1 MFIISFMN
9 KVLLLLSALVM
20 SLTIKAQVSDYQ
32 NWMSQLDDDAFICQL
47 SIPGAH
53 DACSSSFSGL
63 FASIYKSLSQ
73 TQTKTVEQMLPLG
86 VRLFDLRPCVSGSKL
101 HINHGA
107 ATTSFDFDPVM
118 GQIKQYVIN
127 HPTEF
132 CIVVIRHEVEGDS
145 NNSTFGDKLQASL
158 AAIKD
163 YLVDFRPNLTV
174 GEARGKILFISR
186 DDYTPPIYGG
196 RTVDLSDNRSNI
208 NDMLGGHCFGPGT
221 HKCSWWLQDHYEIS
235 DNDTKKQVIL
245 DMLTRSYQLAGKY
258 DYTWVVNQ
266 TSGYNG
272 TTSSATA
279 YQNNAKLCNPYL
291 QQLLASGN
299 YNGPAG
305 LVFMDYCCDDGSGY
319 YGLSLTKELINHN
332 FRYTMSKQGDPI
344 YLNGNLYVA
353 PRGRE
358 MMWDAKFLR
367 LEGPYKPGDYEDA
380 SAVSQ
385 LDGVT
390 GPTNW
395 YKEDFDDSAWET
407 KHFPTASANTGAPY
421 YSQWDGIYNVLFIRR
436 EFYVD
441 HDPTI
446 DSYRF
451 YTYHDDDYKV
461 YLNGSLLDSQDGWS
475 SDFNNYRSV
484 SIPSSK
490 LNVGRNVLAI
500 QVQQNWGGAYFD
512 CGVLRTEGK
521 SAPLKLTS
529 DKWHTFV
536 APGHNVDFTGTNVKA
551 YKIVEIVDG
560 STAYAKAEEVS
571 IVPAG
576 EAVVVRSNGG
586 AKTYN
591 IPVTKTEASLNGNM
605 LKATT
610 ATLTV
615 TQPQSIYC
623 VAEQNGI
630 SGFYPV
636 TVGTSLAKG
645 KGYLDLSSSNV
656 KPSSILLDIDDDA
669 TSIEHPTLD
678 IDHSDAAI
686 FNVAG
691 QRMRR
696 MQKGLN
702 IVGGRKVLLN

>member
-1 MFIISFMN
+1 MFIIGFMK

-32 NWMSQLDDDAFICQL
+32 NWMSQLDDNAFICQL

-63 FASIYKSLSQ
+63 SAIGAATSGKD
-73 TQTKTVEQMLPLG
+73 QTKSVQQMLPLG
-86 VRLFDLRPCVSGSKL
+86 ARLFDLRPAVKNNKL
-101 HINHGA
+101 TICHGILV
-107 ATTSFDFDPVM
+107 TSFDFNTVM
-118 GQIKQYVIN
+118 GQLRDYVIA

-132 CIVVIRHEVEGDS
+132 CVVLIRHEVEGDNS
-145 NNSTFGDKLQASL
+145 NSTFGDKLQASL

-305 LVFMDYCCDDGSGY
+305 LVFMDYCCDGDGSGY

-367 LEGPYKPGDYEDA
+367 LEGPYKLGDYEDA

-446 DSYRF
+446 DTYKL
-451 YTYHDDDYKV
+451 YYYHDDDFKV
-461 YLNGSLLDSQDGWS
+461 YLNGTVLTSANGWN
-475 SDFNNYRSV
+475 SDFNNYSTCN
-484 SIPSSK
+484 IPPSRLK
-490 LNVGRNVLAI
+490 VGRNVLAVMI
-500 QVQQNWGGAYFD
+500 QQNWGGAYFD
-512 CGVLRTEGK
+512 CGILRTEGTK
-521 SAPLKLTS
+521 HTVSLT
-529 DKWHTFV
+529 DDWQTYV
-536 APGHNVDFTGTNVKA
+536 APGHDFDFSSVAVKA
-551 YKIVEIVDG
+551 YKIVQVSG
-560 STAYAKAEEVS
+560 TSARLEEVTS
-571 IVPAG
+571 VPAD
-576 EAVVVRSNGG
+576 EAVVLRPDNGARS
-586 AKTYN
+586 YS
-591 IPVTKTEASLNGNM
+591 IPVMQNAPAMEDNL
-605 LKATT
+605 LKA
-610 ATLTV
+610 ATSPFTV
-615 TQPQSIYC
+615 TEENAIFCIANINNRTGFFP
-623 VAEQNGI
+623 VAVNT
-630 SGFYPV
+630 
-636 TVGTSLAKG
+636 TVPKG
-645 KGYLDLSSSNV
+645 KGYLDFSGSSV
-656 KPSSILLDIDDDA
+656 KPASVFLDDEDDPTAIEMVNGQSSMVNG
-669 TSIEHPTLD
+669 P
-678 IDHSDAAI
+678 I
-686 FNVAG
+686 FNLAG
-691 QRMRR
+691 QRLQK
-696 MQKGLN
+696 MQRGLN
-702 IVGGRKVLLN
+702 IVGKTKVLK